1 MQLSTETRWIL
12 SANEMNIAEKWFL
25 NFGEKFSE
33 KNDFPRQDYYLKTNS
48 KTLGIKIR
56 EPKKD
61 GNGNVIAKLE
71 LKTLVQDLGAY
82 KFDNQNIG
90 TVNNWVK
97 YSFDLDSK
105 TNPLDV
111 LQNVVSK
118 EITMDWILI
127 EKDRL
132 LVKFDLDNKKIVSG
146 KEMINNGAGIELTK
160 FLLENKVYYSLGIE
174 AFGDKESIEKTFF
187 NTMQFL
193 FNSMKISSLL
203 NENSK
208 SYPEIVIEK

>member
-12 SANEMNIAEKWFL
+12 SANEVDIAENWFL
-25 NFGEKFSE
+25 NFGEKFLDT
-33 KNDFPRQDYYLKTNS
+33 NHFPRQDYYLKTNS

-61 GNGNVIAKLE
+61 VNGNVMAKLE
-71 LKTLVQDLGAY
+71 LKSLVRDLGAC
-82 KFDNQNIG
+82 KFDNENIG

-105 TNPLDV
+105 TNPLEV
-111 LQNVVSK
+111 LQNVLSK
-118 EITMDWILI
+118 EIEMDWILI

-132 LVKFDLDNKKIVSG
+132 LVKFDLYNQKIVSG
-146 KEMINNGAGIELTK
+146 KEIITNGAGIELTK
-160 FLLENKVYYSLGIE
+160 LLLESKVYYSLGIE

-187 NTMQFL
+187 NAIQFL
-193 FNSMKISSLL
+193 FDSMKISNLI

-208 SYPEIVIEK
+208 SYPEIIIEK